1 MSQASSDAAAPVEA
15 ARSAPPFTSGYKGMV
30 LSLLL
35 VAYIFNF
42 IDRTI
47 ISTIGQ
53 AIKEDLKVTDAQLG
67 LLGGLYFA
75 LLYTFLGIPIA
86 RLAERKSRTWIITVS
101 LVVWSGFTAACGA
114 AQNFLQLALLRF
126 GVGIGEAGLSPP
138 AHSLISDY
146 YEPRKRA
153 SALSIYSLGI
163 PLGTMFGAILGGWL
177 AQNFSW
183 RAAFVAVGLPGVILA
198 LVFRLMVKEPRRG
211 ASDLQ
216 PDVAALAE
224 DVAPPPPPVS
234 LKHEASELWAV
245 AKVLFAKWPVFNMMM
260 GITVASFASYGTNGF
275 VPPHFVRNLGLDLA
289 GAGLVYGLI
298 QGVSAGSGTLIGGF
312 FTDYLGRRS
321 ARWYALV
328 PAIGILIAAPLY
340 LLAYNQPTWQATALI
355 LLIPGVFHYTYLAPT
370 FGVVQNSVDVRRR
383 ATATAILFFFLNLLA
398 LGFGPPACGWFIDQ
412 FAGWNFA
419 NPGVKSLLPLQAF
432 GGGGADFAAACPGGK
447 APAGAAAEAAAACKS
462 ALGLGTRQG
471 ITLQAL
477 FYLWASAHYFL
488 AAIGM
493 VKHMGGRTLKG

>member
-1 MSQASSDAAAPVEA
+1 MSEAAAQGDVRPQ
-15 ARSAPPFTSGYKGMV
+15 PFTTGYKSMV
-30 LSLLL
+30 LGLLL

-47 ISTIGQ
+47 LSTIGQ
-53 AIKEDLKVTDAQLG
+53 AIKVDLKVTDAQLG

-75 LLYTFLGIPIA
+75 LLYTLLGIPIA

-101 LVVWSGFTAACGA
+101 LVIWSGFTAACGL
-114 AQNFLQLALLRF
+114 AQNFAQLALLRF

-146 YEPRKRA
+146 YEPRRRA

-163 PLGTMFGAILGGWL
+163 PLGTMVGAVMGGWL

-183 RAAFVAVGLPGVILA
+183 RVAFMAVGLPGIVLA
-198 LVFRLMVKEPRRG
+198 VVFKLLVKEPRRG

-216 PDVAALAE
+216 PDIARLAE

-234 LKHEASELWAV
+234 LRNELAELWAV
-245 AKVLFAKWPVFNMMM
+245 TKVLFAKWPVLNMMM
-260 GITVASFASYGTNGF
+260 GITVASFASYGANAF
-275 VPPHFVRNLGLDLA
+275 VPPHFIRNFGLGLA
-289 GAGLVYGLI
+289 MTGLIYGVI
-298 QGVSAGSGTLIGGF
+298 QGVSAGAGTLIGGF
-312 FTDYLGRRS
+312 FTDYLGKRS
-321 ARWYALV
+321 TRWYALV

-340 LLAYNQPTWQATALI
+340 LLAYNQATWQTTALI

-370 FGVVQNSVDVRRR
+370 FAVVQNSVDVRRR

-398 LGFGPPACGWFIDQ
+398 LGLGPPICGWFIDQ
-412 FAGWNFA
+412 FSGWNFSH
-419 NPGVKSLLPLQAF
+419 PGAGFAPPLQALA
-432 GGGGADFAAACPGGK
+432 GGGADFGAVCPGGVAPKGSAAGLVAQCK
-447 APAGAAAEAAAACKS
+447 AAS
-462 ALGLGTRQG
+462 GLGTRQG
-471 ITLQAL
+471 ITLQAC

-488 AAIGM
+488 AAVGM
-493 VKHMGGRTLKG
+493 VKHMASRRENA

>member
-1 MSQASSDAAAPVEA
+1 MSEAAAGGATRPQ
-15 ARSAPPFTSGYKGMV
+15 PFTAGYKSMV
-30 LSLLL
+30 LGLLL
-35 VAYIFNF
+35 TAYIFNF

-47 ISTIGQ
+47 IATIGQ
-53 AIKEDLKVTDAQLG
+53 AIKVDLKVSDAQLG

-86 RLAERKSRTWIITVS
+86 RLAERRSRTWIITAS
-101 LVVWSGFTAACGA
+101 LVVWSGFTAACGL

-163 PLGTMFGAILGGWL
+163 PLGTMFGAVMGGWL

-183 RAAFVAVGLPGVILA
+183 RWAFAAVGLPGVILA
-198 LVFRLMVKEPRRG
+198 VIFKLLVKEPRRG
-211 ASDLQ
+211 ASDMQ
-216 PDVAALAE
+216 PDVAVLAE

-234 LKHEASELWAV
+234 LKSELSELGAV

-275 VPPHFVRNLGLDLA
+275 VPPHFIRNFGLGLA
-289 GAGLVYGLI
+289 ATGLIYGLI
-298 QGVSAGSGTLIGGF
+298 QGVSAGAGTIIGGF
-312 FTDYLGRRS
+312 FTDHLGKRS

-340 LLAYNQPTWQATALI
+340 LLAYNQGTWQSTAL
-355 LLIPGVFHYTYLAPT
+355 LLLLPGVFHYTYLAPT

-383 ATATAILFFFLNLLA
+383 ATATAILFFFLNLFA
-398 LGFGPPACGWFIDQ
+398 LGFGPPICGWFIDQ
-412 FAGWNFA
+412 FAAWNFA
-419 NPGVKSLLPLQAF
+419 HPGLGGAAPPLQALGEH
-432 GGGGADFAAACPGGK
+432 GGTFAAECPGGA
-447 APAGAAAEAAAACKS
+447 APKGSPAATVAACKG
-462 ALGLGTRQG
+462 ALGLATRQG
-471 ITLQAL
+471 ITLQAC
-477 FYLWASAHYFL
+477 FYFWASAHYFL
-488 AAIGM
+488 AAIGL
-493 VKHMGGRTLKG
+493 VKHMGDRTLKA